1 MPTSGSTVFE
11 PTVVEML
18 QEAYE
23 RTGLEM
29 RTGYDVTTGR
39 RSFNLMMIEA
49 ANRQINMWT
58 EESVSLTLTPS
69 TTSYSLAADT
79 IDVIEGTIR
88 LNAGNTATQND
99 LVISRTSMYDYIAI
113 PNKLVP
119 GQPNQYAIERGV
131 STPTIY
137 FYPTPDGAQTYTF
150 FYRRLRRMQNA
161 GTSGTTTA
169 DTNFRFYDAFIA
181 GLAYRIACK
190 RKEAFALIPQLK
202 AQYEEALLL
211 AEEEDRDRSSIMLV
225 PYANQRY

>member
-1 MPTSGSTVFE
+1 MATSGTATWL
-11 PTVVEML
+11 PTIIQML
-18 QEAYE
+18 EEAYQ
-23 RTGLEM
+23 RCGLEM
-29 RTGYDVTTGR
+29 RSGFDVTTGR
-39 RSFNLMMIEA
+39 TSFQLLMIEL
-49 ANRQINMWT
+49 ANQQLNLWS

-69 TTSYSLAADT
+69 TTSYSLPADT
-79 IDVIEGTIR
+79 VDVIEGTIR
-88 LNAGNTATQND
+88 LNAGNTTTQND

-150 FYRRLRRMQNA
+150 FYRRLRRLQDA
-161 GTSGTTTA
+161 GTTGVITA
-169 DTNFRFYDAFIA
+169 DVPFRFLDCVIA

-202 AQYEEALLL
+202 AQYDEALLL
-211 AEEEDRDRSSIMLV
+211 AQDEDRDRASLMFV

>member
-1 MPTSGSTVFE
+1 MPTSGSTAFE

-23 RTGLEM
+23 RAGLEL
-29 RTGYDVTTGR
+29 RGGYDVTTGR

-88 LNAGNTATQND
+88 LNAGNTTTQND

-113 PNKLVP
+113 PNKLVT

-131 STPTIY
+131 SAPTVY